1 MKSCPTCNR
10 TYADDTLTFCLVDG
24 AILSAPYDPQAT
36 LQMAASRQTEQP
48 PAQVLPPYAA
58 QGQPARP
65 RRSSLLP
72 VLAIAGIGL
81 LAGAVVLFFV
91 LRQSTPPASSVASS
105 PDTSSSPP
113 SQPAASSSPTPS
125 SSPRATSVSLSSPT
139 STYNTAYNAVK
150 NKDAAAFKR
159 VLTKQDQQNMEES
172 AKLYGKSSEEMLK
185 DMMDA
190 IPMPGSNQSRDEQ
203 IDGDT
208 ATLEVINEDGEWET
222 INFVKEDGEWR
233 MK

>member
-48 PAQVLPPYAA
+48 PTQVLPAYAA

-72 VLAIAGIGL
+72 LLAIAGVVL
-81 LAGAVVLFFV
+81 LAGAVGLFFV

-105 PDTSSSPP
+105 PDASSSPT
-113 SQPAASSSPTPS
+113 QPAASSSPTPL
-125 SSPRATSVSLSSPT
+125 SSPRATSVALSSPT
-139 STYNTAYNAVK
+139 AAYNTAYNAVK

-159 VLTKQDQQNMEES
+159 VMTKQDQQNMEDS

-185 DMMDA
+185 DLMDA
-190 IPMPGSNQSRDEQ
+190 IPLPGSNQSRDEK

-222 INFVKEDGEWR
+222 VEFIKEDGEWK